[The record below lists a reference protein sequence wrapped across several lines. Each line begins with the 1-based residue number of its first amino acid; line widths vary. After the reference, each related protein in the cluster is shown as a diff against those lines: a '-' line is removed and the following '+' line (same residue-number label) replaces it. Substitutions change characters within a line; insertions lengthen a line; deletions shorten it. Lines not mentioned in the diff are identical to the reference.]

1 MLRHMQVSETRAVD
15 LIHAAGTGAVLT
27 LLATPPERRDSGLAA
42 DLLDAVLRQ
51 VLRDDPGP
59 PGADYV
65 STAVALRAG
74 ASQLAVLSDT
84 ERALL
89 TEWLDRVIEA
99 R

>member
-1 MLRHMQVSETRAVD
+1 M
-15 LIHAAGTGAVLT
+15 LT
-27 LLATPPERRDSGLAA
+27 LLATPPERRDFGLAA

-51 VLRDDPGP
+51 ILRDDPGP
-59 PGADYV
+59 HGADHV

-74 ASQLAVLSDT
+74 ASRLAVLSDT

-89 TEWLDRVIEA
+89 AEWLDRVIDA